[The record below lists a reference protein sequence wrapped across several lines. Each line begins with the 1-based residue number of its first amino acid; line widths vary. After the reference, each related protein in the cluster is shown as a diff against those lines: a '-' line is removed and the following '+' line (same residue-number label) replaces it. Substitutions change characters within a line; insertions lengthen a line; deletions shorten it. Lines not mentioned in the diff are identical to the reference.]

1 MKRLTQNQILT
12 VCEKLSEDI
21 PSLLEY
27 FEIESI
33 EYLIDT
39 LSHVQ
44 STVATVQRAVVSLQ
58 MEIRLQETGDAGRIN
73 VSKTI
78 KAIYLDL
85 LEVYYHTE
93 KVETYH

>member
-33 EYLIDT
+33 EYPNRHSFPCPIHGGDSPEAVSYTHLT
-39 LSHVQ
+39 LPTTPYV
-44 STVATVQRAVVSLQ
+44 
-58 MEIRLQETGDAGRIN
+58 
-73 VSKTI
+73 
-78 KAIYLDL
+78 
-85 LEVYYHTE
+85 
-93 KVETYH
+93 